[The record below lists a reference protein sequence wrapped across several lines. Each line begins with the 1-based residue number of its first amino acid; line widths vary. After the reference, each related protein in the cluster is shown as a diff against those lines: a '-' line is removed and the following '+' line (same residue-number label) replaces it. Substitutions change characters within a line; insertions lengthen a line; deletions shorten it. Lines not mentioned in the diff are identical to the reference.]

1 MAKVSV
7 YDIAAED
14 RGLAAWE
21 IASVVASVL
30 ISEWVVF
37 ALAGDGARGLLFP
50 VATVFAFM
58 FFSHRARGESAREVG
73 WRLDNFGRAARL
85 LAAPMLAV
93 AAVLVGAGW
102 YTSSLDFLRWKGGTS
117 IFGLP
122 VLSLLW
128 GPLQQYALQGF
139 INRRAQAVWGR
150 GWASVLVVAAVFAA
164 LHLPNPWLVV
174 ATFAGGLLWAY
185 VYQRA
190 PNLIALGLSHG
201 LMTWVLVSSV
211 PPAALHNL
219 RVGFKYFGQ

>member
-1 MAKVSV
+1 MP
-7 YDIAAED
+7 
-14 RGLAAWE
+14 
-21 IASVVASVL
+21 SVVASVL
-30 ISEWVVF
+30 IGGWVVF
-37 ALAGDGARGLLFP
+37 ALAGAGARGLLFP

-58 FFSHRARGESAREVG
+58 FFSRRARGESAREVG

-85 LAAPMLAV
+85 LAGPMLAV
-93 AAVLVGAGW
+93 AAVLVGVGW
-102 YTSSLDFLRWKGGTS
+102 YTSNLDFLRWKGGTS

-139 INRRAQAVWGR
+139 INRRAQVIWGR
-150 GWASVLVVAAVFAA
+150 GWTSVLVVALVFAT
-164 LHLPNPWLVV
+164 LHLPNPWLTA

-190 PNLIALGLSHG
+190 PNILAVGISHG
-201 LMTWVLVSSV
+201 LMTWILISSV
-211 PPAALHNL
+211 PPLTLHNL

>member
-58 FFSHRARGESAREVG
+58 FLSHRARGESAREVG

-85 LAAPMLAV
+85 LAGPILPV
-93 AAVLVGAGW
+93 EEVQVGRGPDDADE
-102 YTSSLDFLRWKGGTS
+102 DFLRWKGGTS

-122 VLSLLW
+122 V
-128 GPLQQYALQGF
+128 
-139 INRRAQAVWGR
+139 
-150 GWASVLVVAAVFAA
+150 
-164 LHLPNPWLVV
+164 
-174 ATFAGGLLWAY
+174 
-185 VYQRA
+185 
-190 PNLIALGLSHG
+190 
-201 LMTWVLVSSV
+201 
-211 PPAALHNL
+211 
-219 RVGFKYFGQ
+219 